1 MAKLEAQNRNLK
13 ADLRATTQE
22 TMSWS
27 AVIPQLQAELAAE
40 LSQANEAAVTTR
52 SQLED
57 QVSELQFSLQVTFLH
72 SSPPFTFHPPSIPNP
87 SSIKEM
93 TRKVME
99 ESAVDCYRPDFCLAR
114 SY

>member
-1 MAKLEAQNRNLK
+1 MAKLEAQTRNLK

-22 TMSWS
+22 TISWS

-72 SSPPFTFHPPSIPNP
+72 SYHPPYLKPFTSSLHLIPSPPPPAPPSLTP
-87 SSIKEM
+87 
-93 TRKVME
+93 TLHQ
-99 ESAVDCYRPDFCLAR
+99 DFFTQ
-114 SY
+114 